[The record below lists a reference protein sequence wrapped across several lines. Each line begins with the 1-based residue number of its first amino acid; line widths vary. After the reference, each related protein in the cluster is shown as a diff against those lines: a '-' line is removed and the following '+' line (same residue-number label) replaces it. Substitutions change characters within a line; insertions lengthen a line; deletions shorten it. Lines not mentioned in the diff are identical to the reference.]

1 MISNYLVL
9 VLAFAADFSSV
20 TLNFIGANIEFQFLV

>member
-1 MISNYLVL
+1 MISNYP
-9 VLAFAADFSSV
+9 VLAFAADFLSV